1 LLATLVAEQL
11 QGWTAPKYNK
21 DVTKAEAIRLGGN

>member
-1 LLATLVAEQL
+1 LLTTIVTEQL
-11 QGWTAPKYNK
+11 TGWTTPKYDA